1 MKEILFTVPC
11 RRRHRTETRNQKP
24 ETETKIAPMKTLC
37 FTLTLSGIECRNGQ
51 IVLGQSGRGRK
62 QVTVPVPTGA
72 EIADRIET
80 TEVFYQCKEYS
91 GWSDRHYIPLD
102 QLGRYG
108 DQWREKPDAPRRV
121 SWTGRVV
128 ALDSQSGGV
137 LVRIP
142 DQSGF
147 RGGWS
152 AKLGPGVT
160 RIAAGFCAQGDA
172 GRMGGGEDLIVRMA
186 EGSSVEILRY
196 GRRVEPRSIL
206 KIRDGIPVITNPD
219 AEAASA
225 AASNALTS

>member
-1 MKEILFTVPC
+1 
-11 RRRHRTETRNQKP
+11 
-24 ETETKIAPMKTLC
+24 MKTLC

-80 TEVFYQCKEYS
+80 T
-91 GWSDRHYIPLD
+91 D
-102 QLGRYG
+102 
-108 DQWREKPDAPRRV
+108 